1 MRRDARLATSGAAC
15 LQFDQQARNNGS
27 HVKPLDPKQ
36 AWEVLQKADR
46 LYAPEAVEA
55 ALDRMAREI
64 ETKLSGADPL
74 LVCVMTGGV
83 VPFGK
88 LLPKLQFPFETDFV
102 HATRYRG
109 QLRGG
114 DLHWRVGPEASV
126 RDRVILLV
134 DDILDEGNTLAGI
147 EARYRTDGARDV
159 LKAVLVVKQR
169 TRSVDISIE
178 FKGLDVPDRYVF
190 GYGMDYK
197 GYLRNAPGIFAE
209 AQTP

>member
-1 MRRDARLATSGAAC
+1 MRRRPIRSPRL
-15 LQFDQQARNNGS
+15 Q
-27 HVKPLDPKQ
+27 VKPLGPEQ
-36 AWEVLQKADR
+36 AWEVLKKADR
-46 LYAPEAVEA
+46 LYPPEVVEA

-64 ETKLSGADPL
+64 QIQLSDSNPL
-74 LVCVMTGGV
+74 LVCIMTGGV

-109 QLRGG
+109 ALRGG
-114 DLHWRVGPEASV
+114 ELHWRVGPEV
-126 RDRVILLV
+126 NPHDRVVLLI
-134 DDILDEGNTLAGI
+134 DDILDGGDTLAGI
-147 EARYRTDGARDV
+147 EARYRNDGARAV
-159 LKAVLVVKQR
+159 HKAVLVVKQR
-169 TRSVDISIE
+169 ARSIDVPVE